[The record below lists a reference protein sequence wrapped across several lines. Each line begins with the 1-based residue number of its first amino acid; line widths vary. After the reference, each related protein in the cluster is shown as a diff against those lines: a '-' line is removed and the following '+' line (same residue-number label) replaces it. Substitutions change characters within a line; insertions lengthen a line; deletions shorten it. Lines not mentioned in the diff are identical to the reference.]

1 MEDKTIKGINT
12 VNGVFLG
19 IFANVLLF
27 EYLLMLIT
35 PIGDDGLYHSI
46 TAATGLV
53 SYFKRY
59 QYGFAAVFVGGAAI
73 WFLMNLLLYA
83 KFAKKLFDETK
94 TKRKVKSI
102 ILPAAVFLINSVST
116 LWVGSDIHDH
126 ADNFRKNSE
135 VREVITPY
143 MKYADLFLVIVSA
156 FLIVEIFLWIRL
168 CYIKKPMPKYCLAM
182 CGCSILPYMSLLF
195 TLNY

>member
-27 EYLLMLIT
+27 EYLIMLIT

-46 TAATGLV
+46 TTATGLV

-73 WFLMNLLLYA
+73 WFLTNLLLYSI
-83 KFAKKLFDETK
+83 FGKKLFDETQ
-94 TKRKVKSI
+94 TKRSVKCI
-102 ILPAAVFLINSVST
+102 ILPAAVFSVNTVST
-116 LWVGSDIHDH
+116 LWVGSDIHNH
-126 ADNFRKNSE
+126 ADEFRKNS
-135 VREVITPY
+135 VALGMIRHY
-143 MKYADLFLVIVSA
+143 MKYADLFIVIVSV

-168 CYIKKPMPKYCLAM
+168 YYIKKPMPKYCLVM